1 MREAGRPIRL
11 GVVGHTGYPELSA
24 ALRSLHKLAPGLN
37 LKLRLEPD
45 LPSGFGDDSLD
56 SGSSDELDALLT
68 LGGDGTLLRGARM
81 LDGHEVPILGVNMG
95 RLGFLTC
102 CPADQLEHSLM
113 RFARGDY
120 TVENRMML
128 HACVIGADRR
138 ERNTWVALNDVV
150 VHKGG
155 FARVVA
161 LRVAVDDELIASY
174 SADGV
179 VISTPT
185 GSTAY
190 SLSAG
195 GPVVVPTLETLIV
208 TPVSA
213 HTLAI
218 RPVVLSASS
227 RITVQAEG
235 APEELMITVDGQVGT
250 TFGVGE
256 TLSVSRAPQPIK
268 IVRFPGSSFF
278 ATLRQKLGW
287 GGIPERDQSR
297 NADRAAD

>member
-1 MREAGRPIRL
+1 VKETGRPIRL
-11 GVVGHTGYPELSA
+11 GVVGHTGYSGLTT
-24 ALRSLHKLAPGLN
+24 ALHTLHKLAAGLRFD
-37 LKLRLEPD
+37 LRLEPE
-45 LPSGFGDDSLD
+45 LPAGSGDHRFESPAD
-56 SGSSDELDALLT
+56 LDALLT

-81 LDGHEVPILGVNMG
+81 LQGNQVPILGVNMG

-102 CPADQLEHSLM
+102 CPADQLETSLM

-120 TVENRMML
+120 TVESRMML
-128 HACVIGADRR
+128 RAAVLGGDRK
-138 ERNTWVALNDVV
+138 ERASWLALNDVAI
-150 VHKGG
+150 HKGG

-161 LRVAVDDELIASY
+161 MRVAVDDELIASY
-174 SADGV
+174 AADGV
-179 VISTPT
+179 VVSTPT

-195 GPVVVPTLETLIV
+195 GPVVVPTLETIIV
-208 TPVSA
+208 TPVSP

-218 RPVVLSASS
+218 RPVVLSANS
-227 RITVQAEG
+227 RVTVHAEG

-250 TFGVGE
+250 TFLGGE
-256 TLSVSRAPQPIK
+256 TLAVSKADQAIK

-278 ATLRQKLGW
+278 TTLRQKLGW

-297 NADRAAD
+297 DADRAAH